1 MELTNDT
8 LFKCLD
14 GRDATHGGNYRYVLK
29 RWSPPIE
36 KVEPRWF
43 GYHLARGPQ
52 VLNWLSKDLYVAEA
66 DPAYPIVDVGDKVAC
81 GRVRIVEHLTTWNDT
96 TARLFAADCAEAA
109 LLGER
114 ACGREPDPRSWAA
127 VDVARRDARGE
138 ATMAELTAAWDARDA
153 ARDAAWDAWDARD
166 AARAARDAARAA
178 LFERLCLYLTGA
190 DLPPVQPL
198 YGGAS

>member
-1 MELTNDT
+1 MELTNNT

-14 GRDATHGGNYRYVLK
+14 GRNATHGGNYRYVLK
-29 RWSPPIE
+29 RWTPPIE
-36 KVEPRWF
+36 NMKACVS
-43 GYHLARGPQ
+43 GYHLARGAQ
-52 VLNWLSKDLYVAEA
+52 VLRWLSKDLYVAEA
-66 DPAYPIVDVGDKVAC
+66 DPAYPIVDVDDKVAC

-109 LLGER
+109 LLGGR

-127 VDVARRDARGE
+127 VDVARRFARGE
-138 ATMAELTAAWDARDA
+138 ATRAELTAASDAARDA
-153 ARDAAWDAWDARD
+153 ARDAID
-166 AARAARDAARAA
+166 AA